1 MISILHIAFISNIMT
16 KVEFLK
22 SIGSTITQLRA
33 VKRRSQIQLANI
45 CQFDKASMSRIES
58 GQANPTIQTLYKI
71 SEALETP
78 VTNLFIEH

>member
-1 MISILHIAFISNIMT
+1 MLHIAVIFNIMT
-16 KVEFLK
+16 KDEFLK
-22 SIGSTITQLRA
+22 SIGSTIKKLRA
-33 VKRRSQIQLANI
+33 EKKMTQIQLANI

-78 VTNLFIEH
+78 VTNLFN